1 MVLWQLTA
9 YALGAHGVVNAV
21 TSLKDSAV
29 VVGLIVGEPRA
40 LWTLLNRFESCN
52 AYFGSLESY

>member
-40 LWTLLNRFESCN
+40 IWTLLNIF
-52 AYFGSLESY
+52 